1 MSKEIDAF
9 IETVA
14 RLRAPGG
21 CPWDRE
27 QTHKSILSC
36 LLDESYEFF
45 EAVENNDTA
54 GMREELGDL
63 LLQVVLH
70 AQMAVEAG
78 TFTLDDV
85 AREIN
90 EKLVRRHPHVFG
102 DTQVSSTKDVLKNWE
117 TIKKGEK
124 KHRKYLT
131 DDIPDALPALFRAEK
146 MQRRVARVGFDW
158 KDMNPVLDKVEEEFA
173 EFRQA
178 VHGNNQREA
187 EEELGDIL
195 FALVNVARHKNICA
209 EDALRLTTKK
219 FARRFRYIEDK
230 YNELGKD
237 IPAASLE
244 EMDAYWEESKK
255 VVG

>member
-1 MSKEIDAF
+1 M
-9 IETVA
+9 
-14 RLRAPGG
+14 
-21 CPWDRE
+21 
-27 QTHKSILSC
+27 SC

-70 AQMAVEAG
+70 AQMAAEAG

-173 EFRQA
+173 EFRKA
-178 VHGNNQREA
+178 VHDNNQQDA
-187 EEELGDIL
+187 EEELGDII

-219 FARRFRYIEDK
+219 FARRFCYIEDK
-230 YNELGKD
+230 FVELGKD
-237 IPAASLE
+237 IHAASLE

>member
-1 MSKEIDAF
+1 
-9 IETVA
+9 
-14 RLRAPGG
+14 
-21 CPWDRE
+21 
-27 QTHKSILSC
+27 
-36 LLDESYEFF
+36 
-45 EAVENNDTA
+45 
-54 GMREELGDL
+54 MREELGDL

-70 AQMAVEAG
+70 AQMAAEAG

-173 EFRQA
+173 EFRKA
-178 VHGNNQREA
+178 VHDNNQQDA
-187 EEELGDIL
+187 EEELGDII

-219 FARRFRYIEDK
+219 FARRFCYIEDK
-230 YNELGKD
+230 FVELGKD
-237 IPAASLE
+237 IHAASLE